1 MTRVCVFGFEN
12 DQMIIRARARVFS
25 SLTIENEN
33 ENVSRHTRQTFPR
46 PPIGILPLGTGN
58 DLSRVFGWG
67 SRYDDRLLDR
77 LASALDDA
85 KETRLDRW
93 DVDVCRMRANA
104 HETERTQ
111 ETQETQETQDVETCT
126 RLRVD
131 DETTRGN
138 AFDADDETDE
148 TRERTPV
155 KSKTSVTLH
164 NYLGVGVDAKAAL
177 AFHEA
182 REANPGLFFS
192 SITNKL
198 LYGVFGAVDFVT
210 HSCRALLRDHVTIV
224 ADGETV
230 RIPRGAE
237 GIIVLNLNSY
247 AGGARMWDAGEK
259 GTHRKHF
266 LSALLSGGVQDTRW
280 CDPEDDDSRLE
291 ASSKKKKQTKQ
302 KPPTGILPFGK
313 SKRDD
318 GLLDVVAVYGAFHLG
333 QLSLG
338 TDRPVRLKQAR
349 DVRIDVSSDFPVH
362 VDGQPWEETGGATIA
377 ITRRDCV
384 SVLAADPKSSMTS
397 VGSGRGYER
406 DELGS
411 EREKSE
417 TRGVFMGWEAW
428 ENPEYYDDL
437 ESAPHTCVRSMLD

>member
-1 MTRVCVFGFEN
+1 M
-12 DQMIIRARARVFS
+12 
-25 SLTIENEN
+25 
-33 ENVSRHTRQTFPR
+33 
-46 PPIGILPLGTGN
+46 
-58 DLSRVFGWG
+58 FGWG

-85 KETRLDRW
+85 RETRLDRW
-93 DVDVCRMRANA
+93 DVDVFRKNANA
-104 HETERTQ
+104 HNVTDHETVKNRSVDGVTK
-111 ETQETQETQDVETCT
+111 
-126 RLRVD
+126 LRFD
-131 DETTRGN
+131 
-138 AFDADDETDE
+138 AFDAETDE
-148 TRERTPV
+148 TRER
-155 KSKTSVTLH
+155 KTSSTSSTLATLARTTVTLH

-266 LSALLSGGVQDTRW
+266 LPALLSGGVQDTRW

-349 DVRIDVSSDFPVH
+349 VVRIDVARDFPVH
-362 VDGQPWEETGGATIA
+362 VDGQPWEETGGATIS

-384 SVLAADPKSSMTS
+384 SVLAADPRSSMTS

-417 TRGVFMGWEAW
+417 TRGVFLGWEAW

>member
-1 MTRVCVFGFEN
+1 M
-12 DQMIIRARARVFS
+12 
-25 SLTIENEN
+25 
-33 ENVSRHTRQTFPR
+33 
-46 PPIGILPLGTGN
+46 
-58 DLSRVFGWG
+58 FGWG

-93 DVDVCRMRANA
+93 DVDVCRMCANA
-104 HETERTQ
+104 HVTERTHDGGV
-111 ETQETQETQDVETCT
+111 THLDG
-126 RLRVD
+126 VD
-131 DETTRGN
+131 GVTTRGN
-138 AFDADDETDE
+138 AFDAETDVSGNE
-148 TRERTPV
+148 KKTSCVR
-155 KSKTSVTLH
+155 TSVTLH

-210 HSCRALLRDHVTIV
+210 HSCRSLLRDHVTIV

-230 RIPRGAE
+230 RVPRGAE

-266 LSALLSGGVQDTRW
+266 LPALLSGGVQDTRW
-280 CDPEDDDSRLE
+280 CDPEDDDDSLK
-291 ASSKKKKQTKQ
+291 KKKKQTRE
-302 KPPTGILPFGK
+302 GSGNLPFGK

-349 DVRIDVSSDFPVH
+349 VVRIDVARDFPVH
-362 VDGQPWEETGGATIA
+362 VDGQPWEETGGASIS
-377 ITRRDCV
+377 ISRRDCV
-384 SVLAADPKSSMTS
+384 SVLATDPKSSMTS

-406 DELGS
+406 DEPGA
-411 EREKSE
+411 ERENSE
-417 TRGVFMGWEAW
+417 KTRGTFLGWEAW

>member
-1 MTRVCVFGFEN
+1 M
-12 DQMIIRARARVFS
+12 
-25 SLTIENEN
+25 
-33 ENVSRHTRQTFPR
+33 
-46 PPIGILPLGTGN
+46 
-58 DLSRVFGWG
+58 FGWG

-111 ETQETQETQDVETCT
+111 ETQDVRVT

-131 DETTRGN
+131 GVTTRGN

-148 TRERTPV
+148 TRERKTL

-230 RIPRGAE
+230 EIPRGAE

-291 ASSKKKKQTKQ
+291 ESSKRKK
-302 KPPTGILPFGK
+302 LPFGK

-362 VDGQPWEETGGATIA
+362 VDGQPWEETGGASIA

-384 SVLAADPKSSMTS
+384 AVLAADYSKKKSSMTS

-406 DELGS
+406 DEDELGS

-417 TRGVFMGWEAW
+417 ETRGTFMGWEAW

>member
-1 MTRVCVFGFEN
+1 M
-12 DQMIIRARARVFS
+12 
-25 SLTIENEN
+25 
-33 ENVSRHTRQTFPR
+33 
-46 PPIGILPLGTGN
+46 
-58 DLSRVFGWG
+58 FGWG

-111 ETQETQETQDVETCT
+111 ETQDVDG
-126 RLRVD
+126 V
-131 DETTRGN
+131 TTRGN
-138 AFDADDETDE
+138 AFDAVSDETDE
-148 TRERTPV
+148 TRERKTL

-291 ASSKKKKQTKQ
+291 ESSKRKK
-302 KPPTGILPFGK
+302 LPFGK

-362 VDGQPWEETGGATIA
+362 VDGQPWEETGGASIA

-384 SVLAADPKSSMTS
+384 AVLAADYSKKKSSMTS

-406 DELGS
+406 DEDELGS
-411 EREKSE
+411 EGEKSE
-417 TRGVFMGWEAW
+417 ETRGTFMGWEAW

>member
-1 MTRVCVFGFEN
+1 
-12 DQMIIRARARVFS
+12 
-25 SLTIENEN
+25 
-33 ENVSRHTRQTFPR
+33 
-46 PPIGILPLGTGN
+46 
-58 DLSRVFGWG
+58 
-67 SRYDDRLLDR
+67 
-77 LASALDDA
+77 
-85 KETRLDRW
+85 
-93 DVDVCRMRANA
+93 
-104 HETERTQ
+104 
-111 ETQETQETQDVETCT
+111 
-126 RLRVD
+126 
-131 DETTRGN
+131 
-138 AFDADDETDE
+138 
-148 TRERTPV
+148 
-155 KSKTSVTLH
+155 
-164 NYLGVGVDAKAAL
+164 
-177 AFHEA
+177 
-182 REANPGLFFS
+182 LFFS

-230 RIPRGAE
+230 QIPRGAE

-280 CDPEDDDSRLE
+280 CDPEDDDSNDSRLE
-291 ASSKKKKQTKQ
+291 ESSKEKRKKR
-302 KPPTGILPFGK
+302 PFGK